1 MTKLILFCALFLF
14 CFGRITRVETQ
25 RVAVSRPG
33 GGIINKDKAMKEEKQ
48 SALKKQ
54 EAAETGA
61 QKTVSGSEDYFADFN
76 FEDLKVDV
84 KAMLKAGV
92 HFGHQKSRR
101 NPKMGEYI
109 YGTKNGINI
118 IDLQRT
124 VDKLEEAVK
133 FIDKL
138 VSEGQIILFVGTKK
152 QSKRLVE
159 SLARR
164 IEMPYV
170 VERWLG
176 GTFTNFR
183 NISERTR
190 FLREG
195 QEKLK
200 KGEYSKYTKFEQMKI
215 AEELDRLE
223 KRMGGIKNMTKLP
236 AAIFVTG
243 VNEDKLAIA
252 EAVKK
257 NVPVIAL
264 ADTNVD
270 PSQVDYPIPSNEDA
284 VSSLRLM
291 LAYAGKAVLDAK
303 KKVGTVK
310 AEENKK

>member
-1 MTKLILFCALFLF
+1 MKEAKRTA
-14 CFGRITRVETQ
+14 TEQEVVET
-25 RVAVSRPG
+25 
-33 GGIINKDKAMKEEKQ
+33 
-48 SALKKQ
+48 
-54 EAAETGA
+54 AAK
-61 QKTVSGSEDYFADFN
+61 KTVSISEDYFADFN
-76 FEDLKVDV
+76 FDDLKVDV
-84 KAMLKAGV
+84 KALLKAGV

-101 NPKMGEYI
+101 NPKMNEYI
-109 YGTKNGINI
+109 YGTRNGINI
-118 IDLQRT
+118 IDLQKS

-138 VSEGQIILFVGTKK
+138 ISDGQEILFIGTKK

-159 SLARR
+159 SLAKR
-164 IEMPYV
+164 IGMPYV

-190 FLREG
+190 FLRDG

-200 KGEYSKYTKFEQMKI
+200 RGEYSKYTKFEQMKI
-215 AEELDRLE
+215 AEELERLE
-223 KRMGGIKNMTKLP
+223 KRMGGIKNMSKLP
-236 AAIFVTG
+236 GAIFVTG

-257 NVPVIAL
+257 NVPIIAL
-264 ADTNVD
+264 IDTNVD
-270 PSQVDYPIPSNEDA
+270 PSQIDYPIPANEDA

-303 KKVGTVK
+303 KKAGSVK
-310 AEENKK
+310 TEEKNKNK